1 MGYFTKLIDRI
12 WDEKGHNGRY
22 TIKQMLSILVLMT
35 AISGIYYMGM
45 GVWTLVKGF
54 LADG

>member
-22 TIKQMLSILVLMT
+22 TIKQMFSMFVLVIV
-35 AISGIYYMGM
+35 ISVVYYTGEY
-45 GVWTLVKGF
+45 VLTLIKGF